1 MNGSDKVIPMMQYR
15 QKLLCQLRQ
24 QRDQTSDLY
33 VLEQLVTQIAQHARA
48 LQWQQQHW
56 HEN

>member
-1 MNGSDKVIPMMQYR
+1 MMQYR